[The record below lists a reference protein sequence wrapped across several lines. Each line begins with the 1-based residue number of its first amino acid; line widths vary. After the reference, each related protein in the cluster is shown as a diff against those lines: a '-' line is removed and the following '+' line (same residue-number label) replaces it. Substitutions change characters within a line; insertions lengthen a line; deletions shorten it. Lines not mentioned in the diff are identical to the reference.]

1 MKTNI
6 LFRLFSN
13 YRKSDTNLSFKNYIK
28 KELGNDWVNQIAK
41 NSGKSTNNV
50 ANEVKYLT
58 TLNNYINHDNVFLI
72 KTYLTND
79 TNQNSK

>member
-13 YRKSDTNLSFKNYIK
+13 YRKSNTDLSFKNYIK
-28 KELGNDWVNQIAK
+28 KELGNDWVEQIAK

-58 TLNNYINHDNVFLI
+58 TLNKYINHDNIFLI
-72 KTYLTND
+72 KNYLAND